1 MLGIVY
7 PWNLEPYK
15 TNMATQNHA
24 GLEELFPLESG
35 GILALSTPLWV
46 CLKEGC
52 AKLGWGHSWGDTDTR
67 LGKLVQILRRRCA
80 FMCWYHFEPPN
91 ISENRKHV

>member
-1 MLGIVY
+1 
-7 PWNLEPYK
+7 
-15 TNMATQNHA
+15 MATQNHA

-52 AKLGWGHSWGDTDTR
+52 IKLGR

-91 ISENRKHV
+91 ISENRIACMTSWVQKQASERLCILAAKSG

>member
-52 AKLGWGHSWGDTDTR
+52 IKLGWAI
-67 LGKLVQILRRRCA
+67 LGAIRIPDWANLSK
-80 FMCWYHFEPPN
+80 F
-91 ISENRKHV
+91 